1 MASNE
6 LITVVRSSGA
16 TGADGDLDGGDGD
29 GEGGGGGDAF
39 CWRCRFWYVLNIV
52 TFPEIH
58 NKFLR
63 SG

>member
-1 MASNE
+1 M
-6 LITVVRSSGA
+6 VRSDGA
-16 TGADGDLDGGDGD
+16 TGADDDLDGGDGD

-39 CWRCRFWYVLNIV
+39 RWRHRLWYVLNIV

-58 NKFLR
+58 NKFVR